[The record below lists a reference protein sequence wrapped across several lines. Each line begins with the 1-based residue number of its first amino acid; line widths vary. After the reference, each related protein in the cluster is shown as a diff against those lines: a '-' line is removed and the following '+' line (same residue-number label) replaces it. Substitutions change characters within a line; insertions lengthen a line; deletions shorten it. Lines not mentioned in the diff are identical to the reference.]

1 MSGHGPQD
9 EVEAELAE
17 LLWLAPDDPRRQR
30 ALARDP
36 SLAARLAALE
46 AAAVSIDAQAA
57 RLDGAAP
64 ADLDQRADEARAL
77 ATFAKNVGGARAT
90 AGAERSE
97 RAAPARVL
105 RGPGSDARRWLVAA
119 AAMLVVL
126 VVGWR
131 LWPSPP
137 SEPVW
142 LGAHVP
148 GASGAPLGPVAD
160 WSDFTWTPAPPPG
173 SVHVVRAWR
182 AASVGGSPDV
192 ESPPRTT
199 PTWSPSSDTK
209 TVLGAEFVWEVRE
222 RNPID
227 GTDRLLF
234 EARVVV
240 ER

>member
-1 MSGHGPQD
+1 MSGRTPED
-9 EVEAELAE
+9 ELEAELAE

-30 ALARDP
+30 ALLRDP

-57 RLDGAAP
+57 RRDGAAP
-64 ADLDQRADEARAL
+64 ADPDVRADEARAL
-77 ATFAKNVGGARAT
+77 TAFAKSVGASRAT
-90 AGAERSE
+90 AHVEHADP
-97 RAAPARVL
+97 ATPARVL
-105 RGPGSDARRWLVAA
+105 RGPGSDARRWLLAA
-119 AAMLVVL
+119 AAMVAVL

-142 LGAHVP
+142 LGTHVP

-182 AASVGGSPDV
+182 AEHVGGPPDV

-199 PTWSPSSDTK
+199 PTWSPSSDTS
-209 TVLGAEFVWEVRE
+209 TLLGAEFVWEVRE

>member
-1 MSGHGPQD
+1 
-9 EVEAELAE
+9 VEAELKE
-17 LLWLAPDDPRRQR
+17 LLWLAPDDARRQR

-57 RLDGAAP
+57 RHDGAAP
-64 ADLDQRADEARAL
+64 ADPDVRADEARAL
-77 ATFAKNVGGARAT
+77 TAFAKSLGAPSA
-90 AGAERSE
+90 AAHGE

-105 RGPGSDARRWLVAA
+105 RGPGSDARRWLLAA
-119 AAMLVVL
+119 AAVVAAL

-131 LWPSPP
+131 LWTPQAR
-137 SEPVW
+137 EPVW

-148 GASGAPLGPVAD
+148 GANPAPLGPVAA

-182 AASVGGSPDV
+182 AENVGGSPDV

-199 PTWSPSSDTK
+199 PTWSPSSDTS
-209 TVLGAEFVWEVRE
+209 TLLGAEFVWTVCE

-227 GTDRLLF
+227 GTEFVLF